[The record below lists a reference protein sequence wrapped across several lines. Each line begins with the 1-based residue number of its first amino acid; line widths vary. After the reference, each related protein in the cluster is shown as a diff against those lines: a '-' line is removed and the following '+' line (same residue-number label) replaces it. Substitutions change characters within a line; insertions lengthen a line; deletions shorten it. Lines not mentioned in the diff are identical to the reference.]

1 MMFCVSFNYL
11 IILILLSFN
20 NYINGNVLQSFLIQK
35 KSSTTTTL
43 YENGQLKESTIE
55 FEANQQTID
64 LILTNVDSLLPKEF
78 VVSSTLVSI
87 RSSSRPSVVEFDK
100 YSGIIS

>member
-1 MMFCVSFNYL
+1 MGVLILFSLWSFIFSQCASQTIIKNDFFGSDEMMFCVSFNYL

-20 NYINGNVLQSFLIQK
+20 NYINCNVLQSFLIQK

-55 FEANQQTID
+55 FEANQQTS
-64 LILTNVDSLLPKEF
+64 N
-78 VVSSTLVSI
+78 
-87 RSSSRPSVVEFDK
+87 RCC
-100 YSGIIS
+100 